1 MICVAVQLPDSATN
15 ILTDAKAQFRQKA
28 PGPDLTAAELAQQG
42 GRNESS
48 YQCRE
53 RPGHR

>member
-42 GRNESS
+42 AKRKFLSV
-48 YQCRE
+48 
-53 RPGHR
+53 P